1 MREILEYLIYDET
14 LYLLNEENQRKITMS
29 MEIENGWDI
38 FVNAD
43 SVNPILS
50 TDNLN
55 EAIDCF
61 NFTNY

>member
-1 MREILEYLIYDET
+1 MKEILEYLLEDES
-14 LYLLNEENQRKITMS
+14 LSILNEENQRKITIS
-29 MEIENGWDI
+29 MEIKNGWDI
-38 FVNAD
+38 FVNGD
-43 SVNPILS
+43 ILIPILS

>member
-1 MREILEYLIYDET
+1 MEEILEYLLEDET
-14 LYLLNEENQRKITMS
+14 LSLLNEENQRKITMS

-38 FVNAD
+38 FVNGD
-43 SVNPILS
+43 SLNPILS
-50 TDNLN
+50 TDNVN